1 MYRTHNCNSLRKSDI
16 GKEATLAGWVHVSRD
31 HGGVIFVDLRDREG
45 ITQVVFRPEEN
56 AQLAKE
62 AHAWRREDVIKVS
75 GKVAARVPGTENS
88 KLATGEIELI
98 PSQLKILNRADD
110 LPFPIDAEIHNEDLR
125 LTYRY
130 YDLRRPELS
139 RNLRVRHRAAKATR
153 DYLDSQG
160 YIEIETPILSKS
172 TPEGARD
179 FLVPSR
185 LTPGKFYALPQAP
198 QQYKQL
204 LMVGGVEK
212 YFQIAKCFRDEDL
225 RADRQPEFTQID
237 VEVSFVRPE
246 DIFDLTEGMLAA
258 IFKAT
263 REIEIKTPFD
273 RMTYRKAISDFG
285 SDKADR
291 RFGMHLVDL
300 ADVF

>member
-1 MYRTHNCNSLRKSDI
+1 MAAGESEKSRHPRGIVDRQRRAAGQRRKILQRLRFRLTMYRTHNCNSLRKSDI
-16 GKEATLAGWVHVSRD
+16 GKDATLAGWVHVSRD

-45 ITQVVFRPEEN
+45 ITQIVFRPEEN

-62 AHAWRREDVIKVS
+62 AHGLRSEDVIQVS
-75 GKVAARVPGTENS
+75 GKVASRVPGTENS

-98 PSQLKILNRADD
+98 PSQLRILNRADD

-125 LTYRY
+125 L
-130 YDLRRPELS
+130 PELS
-139 RNLRVRHRAAKATR
+139 RNLRLRHRAAKATR

-185 LTPGKFYALPQAP
+185 LMPGKFYALPQAP

-204 LMVGGVEK
+204 LQVAGVDK

-225 RADRQPEFTQID
+225 RADRQPE
-237 VEVSFVRPE
+237 
-246 DIFDLTEGMLAA
+246 
-258 IFKAT
+258 
-263 REIEIKTPFD
+263 
-273 RMTYRKAISDFG
+273 
-285 SDKADR
+285 
-291 RFGMHLVDL
+291 
-300 ADVF
+300 